1 MITLT
6 AEEVLLAERPLSKLM
21 GEEIP
26 VGMAFQLSKIIK
38 ALGTELEL
46 IRKSQ
51 REIVT
56 KYGVHDPDGKVM
68 YQDNGLPVVPVE
80 LQENFSTD
88 MRELLSQSCTI
99 AAEPLSFS
107 KLLLNDN
114 VKLSTTDI
122 MALEKIFVE

>member
-26 VGMAFQLSKIIK
+26 VGMAFQLGKIVK
-38 ALGTELEL
+38 MLSVELEL
-46 IRKSQ
+46 IRKAQ
-51 REIVT
+51 RDIVV
-56 KYGVHDPDGKVM
+56 KYGTQNADGQIM
-68 YQDNGLPVVPVE
+68 YHDNGMPIVVAE
-80 LQENFSTD
+80 LQESFAVD
-88 MRELLSQSCTI
+88 MRDLLSQPCTI

-114 VKLSTTDI
+114 VKLSTSDI

>member
-26 VGMAFQLSKIIK
+26 IGMAFQLSKVVK
-38 ALGTELEL
+38 VLGTELEL

-51 REIVT
+51 REIVER
-56 KYGVHDPDGKVM
+56 YGVHGEDGKVT
-68 YQDNGLPVVPVE
+68 YQDNGLPTVPME
-80 LQENFSTD
+80 LQESFSLD
-88 MRELLSQSCTI
+88 MRELLSQPCTI
-99 AAEPLSFS
+99 AVEPLSFS

-114 VKLSTTDI
+114 VKLSTADI
-122 MALEKIFVE
+122 MALEKIFIE

>member
-38 ALGTELEL
+38 VLGAELEL
-46 IRKSQ
+46 IRQSQ

-56 KYGVHDPDGKVM
+56 KYGIHDADGKVT
-68 YQDNGLPVVPVE
+68 YQDNGLPAVPIE
-80 LQENFSTD
+80 LQESFSID

-122 MALEKIFVE
+122 IALEKIFVE

>member
-6 AEEVLLAERPLSKLM
+6 AEEVLFAERPLSKLM

-26 VGMAFQLSKIIK
+26 IGMAFQLSKVVK
-38 ALGTELEL
+38 VLGAELEL

-51 REIVT
+51 REIVER
-56 KYGVHDPDGKVM
+56 YGVHGDDGRVI

-80 LQENFSTD
+80 LQENFSID
-88 MRELLSQSCTI
+88 MRELLSQPCTI
-99 AAEPLSFS
+99 AVEPLSFS

-114 VKLSTTDI
+114 VKLSTADI
-122 MALEKIFVE
+122 MALEKIFIE